1 MLKNWREK
9 ISKIQNK
16 EIELKKEKKESIVQK
31 ENKDKIL
38 KIKSYLK
45 VMLNYFYTI
54 YILTKRSE
62 NFNLFRGIISNK

>member
-1 MLKNWREK
+1 MFKNWKEKILKN
-9 ISKIQNK
+9 
-16 EIELKKEKKESIVQK
+16 

-62 NFNLFRGIISNK
+62 NFNLFRGIISNKYYIFY

>member
-1 MLKNWREK
+1 MFKNWKEK

-38 KIKSYLK
+38 KIQKEEF
-45 VMLNYFYTI
+45 FYG
-54 YILTKRSE
+54 KC
-62 NFNLFRGIISNK
+62 K